1 MAQTNDILTEIAVK
15 RLSGKAQS
23 STKLSL
29 AQESFGSTVQSTAK
43 TVFGE
48 SVVNEPS
55 QTFFTNQTNVQ
66 KVVFELE
73 PIADSKYTNVPSD
86 GDGETTVF
94 TFHAYALKLTSSYNT
109 EAANDYSG
117 RGTIPYSS
125 SYFVSGS
132 GGRLQIVPEY
142 MSSIPGSSNPYI
154 PVLKSTNGATISATD
169 AIDWYLDAYSGIL
182 FVQDPLDYG
191 TSGSPNSG
199 AQIPNKV
206 EAFIYTGQF
215 VDQRLDAAGTGGSGG
230 GHFLV
235 TGSASS
241 PISASLNV
249 GTNDIFKITS
259 ASQELVSLST
269 TGGETNFNINGNLVA
284 TKYIVSSSVTFMTQ
298 SFSSG
303 STAFGDSFDDT
314 HIFTGSLFF
323 TGSSTY
329 ASMSNS
335 SFNEIAYVTQ
345 SADGRTGLR
354 FSHIIDGGSF

>member
-48 SVVNEPS
+48 SVLNNPS
-55 QTFFTNQTNVQ
+55 DTFFTNQTNVQ

-73 PIADSKYTNVPSD
+73 PIADSKYTNVVSD
-86 GDGETTVF
+86 GDGETTIF
-94 TFHAYALKLTSSYNT
+94 TFHAYALKLTGSYNVET
-109 EAANDYSG
+109 ANNFSG
-117 RGTIPYSS
+117 KGVIPYSS
-125 SYFVSGS
+125 SFFVSGS
-132 GGRLQIVPEY
+132 GGRLQIVPEF
-142 MSSIPGSSNPYI
+142 MSSIPGASNPYV

-191 TSGSPNSG
+191 TIASPTVG
-199 AQIPNKV
+199 AQIPNKI

-215 VDQRLDAAGTGGSGG
+215 VDQRLDAAGGG
-230 GHFLV
+230 GGNAQFISSGSV
-235 TGSASS
+235 SAS
-241 PISASLNV
+241 INV
-249 GTNDIFKITS
+249 GNSDIFKISS
-259 ASQELVSLST
+259 ASIDLVTVST

-284 TKYIVSSSVTFMTQ
+284 TQYIVSSSVSFFTQ

-303 STAFGDSFDDT
+303 STIFGDSLDDT
-314 HIFTGSLFF
+314 HLFTGSLFF

-329 ASMSNS
+329 ATMSNS
-335 SFNEIAYVTQ
+335 GYHEIAYQT
-345 SADGRTGLR
+345 SRGGLK
-354 FSHIIDGGSF
+354 FSHVIDGGSF

>member
-15 RLSGKAQS
+15 RLSGKAQT

-29 AQESFGSTVQSTAK
+29 AQESYGSTVQSTAK

-48 SVVNEPS
+48 SVVNSPT

-66 KVVFELE
+66 KVVFELD
-73 PIADSKYTNVPSD
+73 PITDSKYTNILAD
-86 GDGETTVF
+86 GDGETAGF
-94 TFHAYALKLTSSYNT
+94 TFHAYALKLTGSYET
-109 EAANDYSG
+109 EAANNFSG
-117 RGTIPYSS
+117 KGAEPFLN
-125 SYFVSGS
+125 SYCVSGS

-154 PVLKSTNGATISATD
+154 PVLKSTNGSTISATD

-191 TSGSPNSG
+191 TAESPTEG
-199 AQIPNKV
+199 AQIPGKI

-215 VDQRLDAAGTGGSGG
+215 VDQRLDASNPSTGGG
-230 GHFLV
+230 GHFLA
-235 TGSASS
+235 TGSSAS

-249 GTNDIFKITS
+249 GTDDIFKITS
-259 ASQELVSLST
+259 ASKELVSLST

-284 TKYIVSSSVTFMTQ
+284 TQYIVSSSVTFMTQ

-303 STAFGDSFDDT
+303 STIFGDSLNDT
-314 HIFTGSLFF
+314 HIFTGSLFI
-323 TGSSTY
+323 TGSQTFTT
-329 ASMSNS
+329 MSNS
-335 SFNEIAYVTQ
+335 SYNEIAYVSK
-345 SADGRTGLR
+345 SADGRTELR
-354 FSHIIDGGSF
+354 FSHVIDGGSF

>member
-29 AQESFGSTVQSTAK
+29 AQEAYGSTVQSTAK

-48 SVVNEPS
+48 SVVNSPT

-66 KVVFELE
+66 KVVFELD
-73 PIADSKYTNVPSD
+73 PITDSKYTNVVSD

-94 TFHAYALKLTSSYNT
+94 TFHAYALKLTGSYNT
-109 EAANDYSG
+109 ESANNFSG
-117 RGTIPYSS
+117 KGTIPYSS
-125 SYFVSGS
+125 SYCVSGS

-142 MSSIPGSSNPYI
+142 MSSIPGSNNPYI
-154 PVLKSTNGATISATD
+154 PVLKSTNGSTISATD

-191 TSGSPNSG
+191 TAGSPNSG
-199 AQIPNKV
+199 AQIPHKV

-215 VDQRLDAAGTGGSGG
+215 VDQRLDASGG
-230 GHFLV
+230 GGNAQFISSGSV
-235 TGSASS
+235 SAS
-241 PISASLNV
+241 INV
-249 GTNDIFKITS
+249 GNEDIFKITS
-259 ASQELVSLST
+259 ASTDLVTVST
-269 TGGETNFNINGNLVA
+269 NGGETNFNINGNLVA
-284 TKYIVSSSVTFMTQ
+284 TQYIVSSSVTFMTQ

-303 STAFGDSFDDT
+303 STIFGDSFDDT

-323 TGSSTY
+323 TGSTTY
-329 ASMSNS
+329 SSMSNAS
-335 SFNEIAYVTQ
+335 YNEIAYVTK
-345 SADGRTGLR
+345 SADGRSGLR

>member
-48 SVVNEPS
+48 SVLNNPS
-55 QTFFTNQTNVQ
+55 DTFFANQTNVQ

-73 PIADSKYTNVPSD
+73 PITDSKYTNVVSD
-86 GDGETTVF
+86 GDGETTIF
-94 TFHAYALKLTSSYNT
+94 TFHAYALKLTGSYNT
-109 EAANDYSG
+109 ESANNYSG
-117 RGTIPYSS
+117 KGVIPYSS
-125 SYFVSGS
+125 SFFVSGS
-132 GGRLQIVPEY
+132 GGRLQIVPEF
-142 MSSIPGSSNPYI
+142 MSSIPGASNPYV

-191 TSGSPNSG
+191 TAGSPNSG
-199 AQIPNKV
+199 AQIPGKI

-215 VDQRLDAAGTGGSGG
+215 VDERLDAAGGG
-230 GHFLV
+230 GNAQFISSGSV
-235 TGSASS
+235 SAS
-241 PISASLNV
+241 INV
-249 GTNDIFKITS
+249 GNSDIFKISS
-259 ASQELVSLST
+259 ASIDLVTVST

-284 TKYIVSSSVTFMTQ
+284 TQYIVSSSVSFFTQ

-303 STAFGDSFDDT
+303 STIFGDTLDDT
-314 HIFTGSLFF
+314 HLFTGSLFF

-329 ASMSNS
+329 ATMSNS
-335 SFNEIAYVTQ
+335 GYHDIAYQT
-345 SADGRTGLR
+345 SRGGLK
-354 FSHIIDGGSF
+354 FSHVIDGGSF

>member
-48 SVVNEPS
+48 SVLNNPS
-55 QTFFTNQTNVQ
+55 DTFFANQTNVQ

-73 PIADSKYTNVPSD
+73 PITDSKYTNVVSD
-86 GDGETTVF
+86 GDGETTIF
-94 TFHAYALKLTSSYNT
+94 TFHAYALKLTGSYNV
-109 EAANDYSG
+109 EPANNFSG
-117 RGTIPYSS
+117 KDVIPYSS
-125 SYFVSGS
+125 SFFVSGS
-132 GGRLQIVPEY
+132 GGRLQIVPEF
-142 MSSIPGSSNPYI
+142 MSSIPGASNPYV

-191 TSGSPNSG
+191 TAGSPNSG
-199 AQIPNKV
+199 AQIPGKI

-215 VDQRLDAAGTGGSGG
+215 VDERLDAAGGG
-230 GHFLV
+230 GNAQFISSGSV
-235 TGSASS
+235 SAS
-241 PISASLNV
+241 INV
-249 GTNDIFKITS
+249 GNSDIFKISS
-259 ASQELVSLST
+259 ASIDLVTVST

-284 TKYIVSSSVTFMTQ
+284 TQYIVSSSVSFFTQ

-303 STAFGDSFDDT
+303 STIFGDTLDDT
-314 HIFTGSLFF
+314 HLFTGSLFF

-329 ASMSNS
+329 ATMSNS
-335 SFNEIAYVTQ
+335 GYHEIAYQT
-345 SADGRTGLR
+345 SRGGLK
-354 FSHIIDGGSF
+354 FSHVIDGGSF

>member
-48 SVVNEPS
+48 SVLNNPS
-55 QTFFTNQTNVQ
+55 DTFFTNQTNVQ

-73 PIADSKYTNVPSD
+73 PITDSKYTNVVSD
-86 GDGETTVF
+86 GDGETTIF
-94 TFHAYALKLTSSYNT
+94 TFHAYALKLTGSYNT
-109 EAANDYSG
+109 ESANDFSG
-117 RGTIPYSS
+117 KDVVPYSS
-125 SYFVSGS
+125 SFFVSGS
-132 GGRLQIVPEY
+132 GGRLQIVPEF
-142 MSSIPGSSNPYI
+142 MSSIPGASNPYV

-191 TSGSPNSG
+191 SAGSPNSG
-199 AQIPNKV
+199 AQIPGKI

-215 VDQRLDAAGTGGSGG
+215 VDERLDAAGGG
-230 GHFLV
+230 GNAQFISSGSV
-235 TGSASS
+235 SAS
-241 PISASLNV
+241 INV
-249 GTNDIFKITS
+249 GNSDIFKISS
-259 ASQELVSLST
+259 ASIDLVTVST

-284 TKYIVSSSVTFMTQ
+284 TQYIVSSSVSFFTQ

-303 STAFGDSFDDT
+303 STIFGDTLDDT
-314 HIFTGSLFF
+314 HLFTGSLFF

-329 ASMSNS
+329 ATMSNS
-335 SFNEIAYVTQ
+335 GYHEIAYQT
-345 SADGRTGLR
+345 SRGGLK
-354 FSHIIDGGSF
+354 FSHVIDGGSF